1 MYTHAGFTAI
11 SSSWQVISCNTV
23 AIVKLRQS
31 SPDFV
36 AGKEYAVKLAGLGLD
51 IVLISRSA
59 EKLAH
64 VQSDIQIKSQREV
77 RTIQVDFKSADV
89 YDTIRE
95 GLEGLDIAVLVNNV
109 GMTTPDFAPFLE
121 NKRFVIGLQ
130 NVEV

>member
-1 MYTHAGFTAI
+1 MYTYAGFPAI
-11 SSSWQVISCNTV
+11 SPSWQVISCNTV
-23 AIVKLRQS
+23 AIVKLCQP

-77 RTIQVDFKSADV
+77 RTIQVDFKSADI

-121 NKRFVIGLQ
+121 NKRFVP
-130 NVEV
+130 

>member
-1 MYTHAGFTAI
+1 MYTYAGFTAI

-23 AIVKLRQS
+23 AIVKPHQP

-64 VQSDIQIKSQREV
+64 VQSDIQIKSQGEV
-77 RTIQVDFKSADV
+77 STIQVDFKSADI

-109 GMTTPDFAPFLE
+109 GMTTPEFAPFLE
-121 NKRFVIGLQ
+121 NKRLAIGLQ
-130 NVEV
+130 DCEV